1 MNGLELELTL
11 PVIAAI
17 GSGATLLGAASVYGM
32 RKIILMGQFSY
43 HNARLSTVGNPYVTR
58 EEVLPLL
65 DVKEPSTLLKT
76 IQGDLS
82 IADGTSS
89 FREAD
94 RALMVSFHKVIDD
107 MGRDTPKV
115 LAPLVRSFIVLW
127 EVEELKRLLRLVG
140 KRSDPLYPIGIL
152 GEDLE
157 RQFLQAQNLSQAI
170 EFLEGQ
176 KVNKAIAPL
185 IKDSEVD
192 MEEIDSVMDR
202 FVLDHFMDIE
212 GLPFASKRGARAIA
226 HLLADRYNIQLVIRS
241 KVIGWSRDE
250 TLSHLY
256 GRGGTIGMTHLE
268 QMVDSSSLREA
279 ISILNGSHLEHF
291 FKEAVDKGPAAVE
304 ASLDKM
310 LLEGSVGL
318 SHSYG
323 SNVGPTIRY
332 LVSKEMELKNIRT
345 IVQGSFVGWDQ
356 ERVRN
361 GLILEGGA
369 P

>member
-1 MNGLELELTL
+1 MELELTL

-17 GSGATLLGAASVYGM
+17 GSGAALLGAASVFGM

-65 DVKEPSTLLKT
+65 DIKDPSTLLKS

-82 IADGTSS
+82 IPDDIRS

-94 RALMVSFHKVIDD
+94 RVLMVSFHRVIDD
-107 MGRDTPKV
+107 MAKDTPKV
-115 LAPLVRSFIVLW
+115 ISPLVRSFMVLW

-140 KRSDPLYPIGIL
+140 KRSEPLYPIGIL

-157 RQFLQAQNLSQAI
+157 RQFLQAQNLGQAV
-170 EFLEGQ
+170 ELLEGQ
-176 KVNKAIAPL
+176 RVNKAIAPL
-185 IKDSEVD
+185 IRDSEVD
-192 MEEIDSVMDR
+192 LEEIDSVMDR
-202 FVLDHFMDIE
+202 FVLDNFMEIE
-212 GLPFASKRGARAIA
+212 GLPLSSRRGSKAIA
-226 HLLADRYNIQLVIRS
+226 HLLADRYNIQLIIRS
-241 KVIGWSRDE
+241 KMIGWGRDE

-256 GRGGTIGMTHLE
+256 GRGGTVGMTHLE

-279 ISILNGSHLEHF
+279 LSILNGTHLEVF
-291 FKEAVDKGPAAVE
+291 FKEAVEKGPAAVE
-304 ASLDKM
+304 SGLDKM
-310 LLEGSVGL
+310 LLEGSIGL

-345 IVQGSFVGWDQ
+345 LVQASFAGWDH
-356 ERVRN
+356 ERSRN
-361 GLILEGGA
+361 GLILEGGVQ
-369 P
+369 